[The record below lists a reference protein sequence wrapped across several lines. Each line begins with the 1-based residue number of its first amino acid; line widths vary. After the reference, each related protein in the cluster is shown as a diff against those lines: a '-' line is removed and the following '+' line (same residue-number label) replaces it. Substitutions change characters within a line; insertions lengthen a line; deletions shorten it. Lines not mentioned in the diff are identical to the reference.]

1 MNTCK
6 APHRLKKMERGAEL
20 VEFAFIL
27 PVLLVIFAGIWDF
40 GRAFRTYQ
48 AITNAAREGAR
59 FAVLPEGKN
68 QETAIQNRV
77 KAYLTR
83 AGIDTTFI
91 NSGNVDTYVEVR
103 TPLNNPTDTTLTVTL
118 PGGTAQIVRV
128 SRVLVHYPFRFL
140 VFGPVVRLWVP
151 TSNLGGDL
159 ILQTAVTMENQT

>member
-6 APHRLKKMERGAEL
+6 TPHRLKKMERGAEL

-103 TPLNNPTDTTLTVTL
+103 TPRQQSYRHDPHCDAAWRHCTDRQSLQS
-118 PGGTAQIVRV
+118 PGPLSIPIPGFRSSGPIVG
-128 SRVLVHYPFRFL
+128 S
-140 VFGPVVRLWVP
+140 
-151 TSNLGGDL
+151 
-159 ILQTAVTMENQT
+159 